1 MVKNETYRSPKKRKP
16 LMYGISALIGLVL
29 LYLSFDIVPL
39 DERAETNA
47 GEEVAEMV
55 AVYFE
60 ETLPAV
66 MLDAPEP
73 CSLSKML
80 KTEDSS
86 GWEKYGQQNA
96 IGNRYYFLVSGQGRI
111 RTVQDDFITVTFGEG
126 DAECTFR
133 ISTVYIFG
141 NEIRDA
147 SGKLQLKEVGS
158 LPTFN
163 SLSESINERVRT
175 QVVAPFLKT
184 VKVGKTI
191 QMQGA
196 FALNRRLG
204 WDPDV
209 EIKPIRLQFID

>member
-1 MVKNETYRSPKKRKP
+1 
-16 LMYGISALIGLVL
+16 MYGISALIGLVL

-39 DERAETNA
+39 DERAETTA
-47 GEEVAEMV
+47 GEDVAEMV

-66 MLDAPEP
+66 MLDAPQP
-73 CSLSKML
+73 CGLL
-80 KTEDSS
+80 KTLETEDSN
-86 GWEKYGQQNA
+86 GWEKYGQQTA
-96 IGNRYYFLVSGQGRI
+96 IGNRYYFLISGQGQVN
-111 RTVQDDFITVTFGEG
+111 TVEDDFITVTFGTGE
-126 DAECTFR
+126 AQCTFR

-163 SLSESINERVRT
+163 SLSESINERVRK
-175 QVVAPFLKT
+175 QVVAPFLKS
-184 VKVGKTI
+184 VKEGKTI
-191 QMQGA
+191 QVQGA

-209 EIKPIRLQFID
+209 EIKPIQLQFID